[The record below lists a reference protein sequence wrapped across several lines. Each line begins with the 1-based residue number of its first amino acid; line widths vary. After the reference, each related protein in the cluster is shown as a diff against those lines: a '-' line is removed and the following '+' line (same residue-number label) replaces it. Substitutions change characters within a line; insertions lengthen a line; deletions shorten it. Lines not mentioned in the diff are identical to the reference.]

1 MTRPAV
7 ALIAVLGL
15 VAAVAAQPAESA
27 DTAKNLIA
35 KYKAER
41 ADATKT
47 FTPEELSAADEQAQ
61 RAEAALAAGNA
72 AAATRLVTDAR
83 WQLPVLPKDLPAN
96 VVRVLGAGRMRHGDR
111 VNAVAYS
118 PDGGRLATASRDGTV
133 RVWDVSNGRELLV
146 YRGHEGAKFSEPEA
160 KEKAN
165 VFRVAG
171 VAFSPDG
178 KRVASCGADEIQ
190 VWEAD
195 TGKAAATLKGHK
207 KDVTGLAFAHKNPNL
222 LLSCGDDKRV
232 LLWDVAAGKPTFTS
246 DELDTR
252 AEAVAFSPD
261 DTQAAVVDGG
271 GKLVVF
277 VLDKDKVK
285 LGFGGQASDA
295 RGLHA
300 VTFAADGVTLFVG
313 GMDSKV
319 KQISGPRGAEA
330 AIGNT
335 VRRLEA
341 QGGSVVGLARTPD
354 GKQVISV
361 SGDKDA
367 TRPGSGD
374 KDRDVIVWDA
384 ETGRQLRVYPGDPA
398 LKRGA
403 CMAVR
408 PDGRQIAAGYENGT
422 IRLISYA
429 ATDDHRP
436 FADAK
441 DNLLTVFPG
450 PDGKSFAAAGADR
463 TVRVYDAESGKVTKE
478 LAGHKL
484 PVTAGVFLSPTTLAT
499 ASGDRLVKVWDT
511 GTGAAKDLAG
521 HGLAVLAVA
530 ADPAGKLLVSGSA
543 DKTVRGWNPADGKE
557 RWKWEG
563 RSIVCGLAVSADGKR
578 VAVGCA
584 DGKLVLLTV
593 DDTAAKVAGETPAHT
608 GGVAAV
614 AFSPVGER
622 IATCGGDGAV
632 KTFTAPAA
640 GPPSEM
646 SKYDPPFKVAAGAAP
661 MPVTSVA
668 FSPDGKQIAA
678 GGAEGVVRVWDA
690 NTGAEVRGLRG
701 HAGWVT
707 AVAFAADGRS
717 VFSCGIDKAVRQF
730 DLPRSEGAAAG
741 HRGTIQAVAVSRDG
755 KLIATGGADR
765 TVKVWDVA
773 SGREIATLIGESEKS
788 ESLYAVVFVGTD
800 QVAATGGD
808 KKVRVWSIRPN
819 KLLDDKTRATSNP
832 VFSLA
837 ATADGATIAG
847 PWSDGGDTKASES
860 GFDLFTAD
868 PATGVF
874 KTKAKDAGGE
884 ATSAAAVSPDAKWG
898 VTGGRDGVIRL
909 WDLAKKERIGGDW
922 PMQKTTVADL
932 GLTPDRTR
940 VVVIDDQ
947 GEVRVADTDK
957 REVLAKVKAVVA
969 EVRGVVVSP
978 TADKFATLSSDGEV
992 KAWDMACKELR
1003 AWKFPH
1009 APAAA
1014 VFTADGKRLILGNQ
1028 DGTAFVLEL
1037 P

>member
-1 MTRPAV
+1 MTRSAV
-7 ALIAVLGL
+7 VLIAVLGL
-15 VAAVAAQPAESA
+15 AAAVTAQPG
-27 DTAKNLIA
+27 DTADKAKDLIA
-35 KYKAER
+35 RYKAER
-41 ADATKT
+41 ADAAKT
-47 FTPEELSAADEQAQ
+47 FTPEELAAADEQAQ

-72 AAATRLVTDAR
+72 SAAARLVTDAR

-111 VNAVAYS
+111 VNALAYS
-118 PDGGRLATASRDGTV
+118 PDGGRLASASRDGTV
-133 RVWDVSNGRELLV
+133 RVWDVGNGRELVV

-171 VAFSPDG
+171 VTFSPDG

-190 VWEAD
+190 VWESD
-195 TGKAAATLKGHK
+195 TGKVVGTLKGHK

-232 LLWDVAAGKPTFTS
+232 MLWDVAAGKPTFTS

-261 DTQAAVVDGG
+261 DSQAAVVDGG

-295 RGLHA
+295 RGLNA
-300 VTFAADGVTLFVG
+300 VTFASDGVTLFVG

-335 VRRLEA
+335 VRRFEGH
-341 QGGSVVGLARTPD
+341 GGSVVGLARTPD

-361 SGDKDA
+361 SGDKDSSSM
-367 TRPGSGD
+367 RSGD

-403 CMAVR
+403 CVAVR

-422 IRLISYA
+422 VRLISYA

-436 FADAK
+436 FTDAK
-441 DNLLTVFPG
+441 DNLLTVFPA
-450 PDGKSFAAAGADR
+450 PDGKTFAAAGADR
-463 TVRVYDAESGKVTKE
+463 TVRVYDADSGKVTKE
-478 LAGHKL
+478 LTGHKL
-484 PVTAGVFLSPTTLAT
+484 PVTAGVYLTPTTLAT

-511 GTGAAKDLAG
+511 ATGAAKDLTG

-530 ADPAGKLLVSGSA
+530 ADPTGKLLVSGGA
-543 DKTVRGWNPADGKE
+543 DKTVRGWDPAAGKE

-584 DGKLVLLTV
+584 DGKLVLLTA
-593 DDTAAKVAGETPAHT
+593 DDSTVKVAGETPAHT

-622 IATCGGDGAV
+622 VATCGGDGVV
-632 KTFTAPAA
+632 KTWSAPAA
-640 GPPSEM
+640 GTPSEL
-646 SKYDPPFKVAAGAAP
+646 SKFDPPFKVAAGAAP

-668 FSPDGKQIAA
+668 FSPDGKQLAA

-707 AVAFAADGRS
+707 AVAFAPDGKS
-717 VFSCGIDKAVRQF
+717 VYSCGIDKAVRQF
-730 DLPRSEGAAAG
+730 DLPQSEAAASG
-741 HRGTIQAVAVSRDG
+741 HRGAIQAVAVSRDG
-755 KLIATGGADR
+755 KLIATAGADR
-765 TVKVWDVA
+765 TAKVWDIA
-773 SGREIATLIGESEKS
+773 TGREVATLIGETDKTDGG
-788 ESLYAVVFVGTD
+788 LYAVVFVGPD
-800 QVAATGGD
+800 KVAATGGD
-808 KKVRVWSIRPN
+808 KLVRTWSFRPN
-819 KLLDDKTRATSNP
+819 KYLGDRKASDTI
-832 VFSLA
+832 FSLA
-837 ATADGATIAG
+837 ASEDGATVAG
-847 PWSDGGDTKASES
+847 PWSNGVDGKDNES
-860 GFDLFTAD
+860 GFDLFAAD
-868 PATGVF
+868 PAPAVL
-874 KTKAKDAGGE
+874 KTKAKGGGD

-898 VTGGRDGVIRL
+898 VTGGRDGVIRI

-922 PMQKTTVADL
+922 PLLKNPVFDIA
-932 GLTPDRTR
+932 LTPDRKR

-947 GEVRVADTDK
+947 GEVRVADTEK
-957 REVLAKVKAVVA
+957 REVLAKVKAVTA
-969 EVRGVVVSP
+969 EVKGVVVSP

-992 KAWDMACKELR
+992 KAWDMACKEVR

-1014 VFTADGKRLILGNQ
+1014 VFTADGKRLIIGNQ

>member
-1 MTRPAV
+1 MNRSFV
-7 ALIAVLGL
+7 ACIAALGL
-15 VAAVAAQPAESA
+15 VAAAVAQPG
-27 DTAKNLIA
+27 DTADKAADLIA

-41 ADATKT
+41 ADAAKT

-72 AAATRLVTDAR
+72 AAAARLVTDAR
-83 WQLPVLPKDLPAN
+83 WQLPGLPKDLPAH

-118 PDGGRLATASRDGTV
+118 PDGGRLASASRDGTV
-133 RVWDVSNGRELLV
+133 RVWDVSNGRELVV
-146 YRGHEGAKFSEPEA
+146 YRGHEGAKFTEAEA

-195 TGKAAATLKGHK
+195 TGKVVATLRGHK
-207 KDVTGLAFAHKNPNL
+207 GKDVTGLAFAHKNPNL

-232 LLWDVAAGKPTFTS
+232 LVWDVAAGKPTFTS

-295 RGLHA
+295 RGLNA
-300 VTFAADGVTLFVG
+300 VTFASDGVTVFVG

-335 VRRLEA
+335 VRRFEGH
-341 QGGSVVGLARTPD
+341 GGSVVGVVRTPD
-354 GKQVISV
+354 GKQIISI
-361 SGDKDA
+361 SGEKDTA
-367 TRPGSGD
+367 RMTGGD
-374 KDRDVIVWDA
+374 KDRDIIVWDA
-384 ETGRQLRVYPGDPA
+384 DTGRQLRVYPGDPA

-403 CMAVR
+403 CVAVR

-422 IRLISYA
+422 VRLIPYA

-436 FADAK
+436 FADAA
-441 DNLLTVFPG
+441 DNLLTVFSS
-450 PDGKSFAAAGADR
+450 PDGKAFAAAGADR
-463 TVRVYDAESGKVTKE
+463 TVRVYDAETGKKTKE
-478 LAGHKL
+478 LTGHKL

-499 ASGDRLVKVWDT
+499 ASGDRLVKVWDVGT
-511 GTGAAKDLAG
+511 GTAKDLAG

-530 ADPAGKLLVSGSA
+530 ADPAGKLLVSGGA

-578 VAVGCA
+578 VAIGCA

-593 DDTAAKVAGETPAHT
+593 DDTSAKLAGETPAHT

-622 IATCGGDGAV
+622 VATCGGDGVV
-632 KTFTAPAA
+632 KTWSAPAT
-640 GPPSEM
+640 GTPSEL
-646 SKYDPPFKVAAGAAP
+646 SKFDPPFKVAAGAAP

-668 FSPDGKQIAA
+668 FSPDGKQLAA

-707 AVAFAADGRS
+707 AVAFTMDGRS
-717 VFSCGIDKAVRQF
+717 VLSCGIDKTVRQF
-730 DLPRSEGAAAG
+730 DLPRSEAAASG
-741 HRGTIQAVAVSRDG
+741 HRGMIQAVAVSKDG

-765 TVKVWDVA
+765 TVKVWDTA
-773 SGREIATLIGESEKS
+773 TGREVATLIGENSPEGVYS
-788 ESLYAVVFVGTD
+788 VAFVGTD
-800 QVAATGGD
+800 RVAATGGE
-808 KKVRVWSIRPN
+808 KKLRVWSVRPN
-819 KLLDDKTRATSNP
+819 KLLDEKTRPTSNP
-832 VFSLA
+832 IFSLA
-837 ATADGATIAG
+837 ATEDGAAVGGAWVDNSSG
-847 PWSDGGDTKASES
+847 PSES
-860 GFDLFTAD
+860 GFDQFTAD
-868 PATGVF
+868 PNAAVI
-874 KTKAKDAGGE
+874 KTKSKGGE
-884 ATSAAAVSPDAKWG
+884 DATSAAAVSPDAKWG
-898 VTGGRDGVIRL
+898 VTGGRDGVIRI
-909 WDLAKKERIGGDW
+909 WDLGKKERIGGDW
-922 PMQKTTVADL
+922 PMQKTAVADL
-932 GLTPDRTR
+932 GLTPDRKR

-957 REVLAKVKAVVA
+957 REVLAKVKAVTA
-969 EVRGVVVSP
+969 EVKGVVVSP

-1014 VFTADGKRLILGNQ
+1014 VFTADGKRLIIGNQ